1 MSIRWASLS
10 VAGTESP
17 ARGSVEGTDLSDAA
31 AFSSSASSAS
41 SAPPQ
46 TSSPPTSGTSDLDPP
61 STPSLRSHRTTP
73 APGPVVTASQ
83 SSLSSSPLP
92 LWRSPSAA
100 SLGITAKYP
109 FSSSCFLNSNPS
121 PLRSPR
127 PVAPSC
133 TRSRSTKAS
142 ISSLA
147 NLPKACFS
155 LWDLASFSLF
165 SFSFFCALAALSSS
179 RFLFR
184 CSFSRSARAFLN
196 SRSSS
201 LSRFFLSCSRSFAS
215 RSMLRSSAER
225 FRPPDPPPPPPPP
238 LAREGAA
245 DEDTAEERDE
255 VRERD
260 DDANADADARAPA
273 DVELFLMLIGLDV
286 ADDAFLLKTGLRNS
300 KSSSSESEESESS
313 MFVAPTLPL
322 WRSSAP
328 PRGFVA
334 AASSF
339 DFPAPSTTAISTED
353 SSSPSSSRERSSTAP
368 ASSDLEESSDPPP
381 YDEDA
386 AFVSTVDRAPS
397 LGRFR

>member
-260 DDANADADARAPA
+260 DDANADADA
-273 DVELFLMLIGLDV
+273 E
-286 ADDAFLLKTGLRNS
+286 
-300 KSSSSESEESESS
+300 
-313 MFVAPTLPL
+313 
-322 WRSSAP
+322 
-328 PRGFVA
+328 
-334 AASSF
+334 AS
-339 DFPAPSTTAISTED
+339 
-353 SSSPSSSRERSSTAP
+353 
-368 ASSDLEESSDPPP
+368 
-381 YDEDA
+381 
-386 AFVSTVDRAPS
+386 
-397 LGRFR
+397 G